1 MCQKFVVSRFTT
13 FPLRALGAL
22 QPLVF
27 VAIFGGF
34 VFQFFLY
41 ILLLVY
47 NFVCFGIVVTSLGGR
62 VCNFSSWCQSR
73 AAIFLDTYSFFRDF
87 VY

>member
-1 MCQKFVVSRFTT
+1 MIKSLEEEGAGRCAGRLSMCQKFVVSRFTT

-27 VAIFGGF
+27 VAISGGF
-34 VFQFFLY
+34 VFQFFLH

-62 VCNFSSWCQSR
+62 ACNFSS
-73 AAIFLDTYSFFRDF
+73 
-87 VY
+87 